1 MTFPGAATRLL
12 EKTAFCRPA
21 WQYTIRQ
28 SSASGTHR
36 DESFKAVLREIEVG
50 RRSIQ
55 SYVEI
60 TLFSSMNL
68 VPLLP

>member
-12 EKTAFCRPA
+12 EKAAFCRPA

-28 SSASGTHR
+28 SSASGTYR
-36 DESFKAVLREIEVG
+36 DASFKAVLREIEVG